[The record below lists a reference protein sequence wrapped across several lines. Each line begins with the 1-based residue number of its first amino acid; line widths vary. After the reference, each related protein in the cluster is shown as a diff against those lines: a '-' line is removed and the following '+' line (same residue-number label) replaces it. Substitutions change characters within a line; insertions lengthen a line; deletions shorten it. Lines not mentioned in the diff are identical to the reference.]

1 MCVDVSPKRGLRSRL
16 SSRRWAAP
24 VILVVIGVALAGCS
38 TDAGED
44 TAPPLP
50 SILTTTTV
58 EAEPRLQF
66 YEVQPG
72 DTLTSI
78 AEAFSIPVEALMQ
91 ANPDIASPDDIHAGD
106 SIKIPADDDA
116 TGVVQTSA
124 DQTVPAASKA
134 STGS

>member
-1 MCVDVSPKRGLRSRL
+1 MP
-16 SSRRWAAP
+16 SRRWAAP
-24 VILVVIGVALAGCS
+24 IIFVVMGLALAGCS
-38 TDAGED
+38 KDADQES
-44 TAPPLP
+44 APPLP

-58 EAEPRLQF
+58 EGETRLQL

-78 AEAFSIPVEALMQ
+78 AEAFSIPVEALME

-106 SIKIPADDDA
+106 SIKIPPDDDA

-124 DQTVPAASKA
+124 EQTVPAASET
-134 STGS
+134 STGP